1 MAAMSDATSPDA
13 LRVLTMNVHKGFTF
27 FNRRFVLREL
37 RDAVREVAADLVFLQ
52 EIHGARRGPGADDGC
67 ADMPHYEFLADQIWP
82 EYAYGRNAVYTDG
95 DHGNA
100 LLSKYPI
107 VSSENVDVS
116 VARHE
121 KRGLLHCALRLPGR
135 AGIVHAICVHLGLKQ
150 AHRALQLQQL
160 CAFVEQ
166 RVPDAEPLLVAGDFN
181 DWRGKAHAILRR
193 CARLVEVFVET
204 TGGAARTFPARLPL
218 LALDRIYVRGVRDHA
233 PLPLPARPWN
243 GLSDHAPLA
252 AEIRL

>member
-1 MAAMSDATSPDA
+1 MGDSTSPDA
-13 LRVLTMNVHKGFTF
+13 LRVLTVNVHKGFTF
-27 FNRRFVLREL
+27 LNRRFVLREL

-52 EIHGARRGPGADDGC
+52 EIHGTRRQPGARHE
-67 ADMPHYEFLADQIWP
+67 ALEVPHYEFVADQIWP
-82 EYAYGRNAVYTDG
+82 QYAYGRNAVYTDG

-107 VSSENVDVS
+107 VSSENIDVS

-135 AGIVHAICVHLGLKQ
+135 AGIVHTICVHLGLKQ
-150 AHRALQLQQL
+150 AHRAQQL
-160 CAFVEQ
+160 RQLCDFVAQ
-166 RVPDAEPLLVAGDFN
+166 HIPHAEPLLVAGDFN
-181 DWRGKAHAILRR
+181 DWRGKAHAMLRR
-193 CARLVEVFVET
+193 CARLAEVFVDT
-204 TGGAARTFPARLPL
+204 HGGAARTFPARFPL
-218 LALDRIYVRGVRDHA
+218 LPLDRIYVRNVRAHA
-233 PLPLPARPWN
+233 PLPLPARPWS